1 MRGDDGIGLVVK
13 RLGDNMGRY
22 VRALFDQCED
32 SLLLHCFSSPG
43 VQVGHLPCACEPVHG
58 FVQLLVIDRCINR
71 GRLWLAMSK
80 LRLNPT

>member
-43 VQVGHLPCACEPVHG
+43 VQVGHLV
-58 FVQLLVIDRCINR
+58 
-71 GRLWLAMSK
+71 
-80 LRLNPT
+80 